1 MAGVYYGY
9 NAIPDRWKEKILVK
23 DQLIFIAQRIFKG

>member
-23 DQLIFIAQRIFKG
+23 DQLTSFAQKIFKG